1 MKKLRRAVLFTLA
14 VVLSLTLFFPVR
26 AAETVYFTAINDS
39 LMTLSSDT
47 MPLWSGGTL
56 YVPTRC
62 LMETT
67 PPG

>member
-47 MPLWSGGTL
+47 MPCGRAERCTC
-56 YVPTRC
+56 PTRC